1 MNVDQQSHERGPIA
15 MMDTQTAHL
24 LDTYNATDQT
34 LFAAVAN
41 LPESDV
47 YRQART
53 LFGWHLES

>member
-1 MNVDQQSHERGPIA
+1 